1 MSERLLLSYLN
12 PLEWFSR
19 RPKVGVIRLE
29 GVIGLPWPARSGL
42 SLGSIGGP
50 LEHAFRLK
58 NLKAVALAINSPG
71 GSATQSSL
79 IAKRVRALAAE
90 HGVPVLAFVEDVA
103 ASGGYWLATAGD
115 EIYADESSIVGS
127 IGVITA
133 GFGFT
138 DLLQRI
144 GIERRV
150 HTAGPR
156 KAMLDPFRAEQ
167 PEDVTRL
174 TELQQEIH
182 GNFKTQVRERR
193 GSRLKGD
200 DAELFSGEIWAA
212 REALVRGLIDGI
224 GDLRTILRS
233 RFGDQVR
240 LVPVTQRRSWL
251 QRRLRLGLP
260 EGWTEQALAAIEE
273 RSLWARRKWS
283 RAKLSKRQ
291 GRELIRFCWLRL
303 WPAARSI
310 R

>member
-1 MSERLLLSYLN
+1 MSERLFLSKLN

-19 RPKVGVIRLE
+19 RPKVGVVRLE

-42 SLGSIGGP
+42 SLDSIGGP

-115 EIYADESSIVGS
+115 KIYADESSIVGS

-156 KAMLDPFRAEQ
+156 
-167 PEDVTRL
+167 
-174 TELQQEIH
+174 
-182 GNFKTQVRERR
+182 
-193 GSRLKGD
+193 
-200 DAELFSGEIWAA
+200 SG
-212 REALVRGLIDGI
+212 
-224 GDLRTILRS
+224 
-233 RFGDQVR
+233 
-240 LVPVTQRRSWL
+240 
-251 QRRLRLGLP
+251 
-260 EGWTEQALAAIEE
+260 
-273 RSLWARRKWS
+273 
-283 RAKLSKRQ
+283 
-291 GRELIRFCWLRL
+291 
-303 WPAARSI
+303 
-310 R
+310 